1 MLGDEIAVALLV
13 VVLGEVAG
21 ELGLL
26 AQALADQGQVGERDR
41 RSRAKWVRARRS
53 GCPAFD
59 DSDRVLPGLD
69 VDVGRGVG
77 GTIRS
82 TPGIETAATSPTKAV
97 PLSSCR

>member
-1 MLGDEIAVALLV
+1 MLGDELAVALLV

-26 AQALADQGQVGERDR
+26 AQAFADLGQVRRWVVDRAEVGEGE
-41 RSRAKWVRARRS
+41 AL
-53 GCPAFD
+53 GLPAFD

-69 VDVGRGVG
+69 VDVGRRRG
-77 GTIRS
+77 GDDQVDTRDAR
-82 TPGIETAATSPTKAV
+82 TAATSPTKAV